1 MSKFKVGDKVK
12 IIGNHSGHKFNIG
25 EIAIIDKDCQ
35 VDYAVAYLDKRDF
48 WYVAEED
55 MELVEEKTISRFKV
69 GDKVKLNPEMSDFK
83 HGRGGVSYDEI
94 GEIHRILGESK
105 YDVEFPSYGKGWTG
119 YGDELI
125 LVDEVETL
133 SVEGEFILKTVKIEV
148 DKIKNVI
155 INKEEKDMNKILNLY
170 MNRKIEKINKKYDE
184 IIEKEYNENEFVKQY
199 NTIVENFKENIKMLY
214 ENPENLVDR
223 IIVDTGVSGDNFK
236 YVIVRDL
243 KEQIANKYYKEKMEE
258 IQKIEN
264 LVKEIE
270 TTLSLA
276 ENGNGEINQDRV
288 IEILSNYQIIDKKT
302 LKIKE

>member
-1 MSKFKVGDKVK
+1 MSK
-12 IIGNHSGHKFNIG
+12 
-25 EIAIIDKDCQ
+25 
-35 VDYAVAYLDKRDF
+35 
-48 WYVAEED
+48 
-55 MELVEEKTISRFKV
+55 FKV
-69 GDKVKLNPEMSDFK
+69 GDKVKLNPEAIGFI
-83 HGRGGVSYDEI
+83 HGRANVGYDEI
-94 GEIHRILGESK
+94 GEIHSILGESEYK
-105 YDVEFPSYGKGWTG
+105 VEFPSYGRGWTG
-119 YGDELI
+119 HEDELI
-125 LVDEVETL
+125 LVDEV
-133 SVEGEFILKTVKIEV
+133 VEYIKNDVITIKAVKIEV
-148 DKIKNVI
+148 DKIKNMI

-243 KEQIANKYYKEKMEE
+243 KEQIANKYNKEKMEE
-258 IQKIEN
+258 IQKIDN

>member
-1 MSKFKVGDKVK
+1 MSK
-12 IIGNHSGHKFNIG
+12 
-25 EIAIIDKDCQ
+25 
-35 VDYAVAYLDKRDF
+35 
-48 WYVAEED
+48 
-55 MELVEEKTISRFKV
+55 FKV
-69 GDKVKLNPEMSDFK
+69 GDKVKLNPEISDFR
-83 HGRGGVSYDEI
+83 HGRAKVGYDEI
-94 GEIHRILGESK
+94 GEIHFIT
-105 YDVEFPSYGKGWTG
+105 YDGAYLVAFPSYGRGWTG
-119 YGDELI
+119 VEGELI
-125 LVDEVETL
+125 LVDQEETL
-133 SVEGEFILKTVKIEV
+133 SVEGEVILKAVKIEV
-148 DKIKNVI
+148 DKIKNII

-243 KEQIANKYYKEKMEE
+243 KEQIANKYDKEKMEE

-264 LVKEIE
+264 LVTEIE

-276 ENGNGEINQDRV
+276 ESGNGEINQDRV

>member
-12 IIGNHSGHKFNIG
+12 IIGNHNDHEFNIG
-25 EIAIIDKDCQ
+25 EIAIVDGEKDIQ
-35 VDYAVAYLDKRDF
+35 GDYIVAYLDKRDF
-48 WYVAEED
+48 WYVREED
-55 MELVEEKTISRFKV
+55 MELV
-69 GDKVKLNPEMSDFK
+69 
-83 HGRGGVSYDEI
+83 
-94 GEIHRILGESK
+94 
-105 YDVEFPSYGKGWTG
+105 
-119 YGDELI
+119 
-125 LVDEVETL
+125 DEVAEY
-133 SVEGEFILKTVKIEV
+133 
-148 DKIKNVI
+148 IKNDFMTLKAVTI
-155 INKEEKDMNKILNLY
+155 KIDKMEEEKDMNKILNLY
-170 MNRKIEKINKKYDE
+170 ANRKIEKINKKYDE

-223 IIVDTGVSGDNFK
+223 IIVDTGVSGDNFQ

-243 KEQIANKYYKEKMEE
+243 KEQIANKYDKEKMEE
-258 IQKIEN
+258 IQKIDN

-270 TTLSLA
+270 ATLSLA

>member
-12 IIGNHSGHKFNIG
+12 IIGNHNDHEFNIG
-25 EIAIIDKDCQ
+25 EIAIVDGEKDIQ
-35 VDYAVAYLDKRDF
+35 GDYIVAYLDKRDF
-48 WYVAEED
+48 WYVREED
-55 MELVEEKTISRFKV
+55 MELV
-69 GDKVKLNPEMSDFK
+69 
-83 HGRGGVSYDEI
+83 
-94 GEIHRILGESK
+94 
-105 YDVEFPSYGKGWTG
+105 
-119 YGDELI
+119 
-125 LVDEVETL
+125 DEVAEY
-133 SVEGEFILKTVKIEV
+133 
-148 DKIKNVI
+148 IKNDFMTLKAVTI
-155 INKEEKDMNKILNLY
+155 KIDKMEEEKDMNKILNLY
-170 MNRKIEKINKKYDE
+170 ANRKIEKINKKYDE

-243 KEQIANKYYKEKMEE
+243 KEQIANKYDKEKMEE
-258 IQKIEN
+258 IQKIDN

>member
-12 IIGNHSGHKFNIG
+12 IIGNRCCHKFNVG
-25 EIAIIDKDCQ
+25 EIAIIDKARDSQ
-35 VDYAVAYLDKRDF
+35 GAYAVAYLDKRDF
-48 WYVAEED
+48 WYVLEED
-55 MELVEEKTISRFKV
+55 MELVEEKTISGFKV
-69 GDKVKLNPEMSDFK
+69 GDRVKLNPEISDFR

-94 GEIHRILGESK
+94 GEIHLVR
-105 YDVEFPSYGKGWTG
+105 YDGAYLVEFPSYGRDWTG
-119 YGDELI
+119 VEGELI
-125 LVDEVETL
+125 LVDKVFEYVKNDVMTL
-133 SVEGEFILKTVKIEV
+133 KAVTIKI
-148 DKIKNVI
+148 DKME
-155 INKEEKDMNKILNLY
+155 EEKDMNKILNLY

-243 KEQIANKYYKEKMEE
+243 KEQIANKYDKEKMEE

-276 ENGNGEINQDRV
+276 ESGNGEINQDRV

>member
-1 MSKFKVGDKVK
+1 MSK
-12 IIGNHSGHKFNIG
+12 
-25 EIAIIDKDCQ
+25 
-35 VDYAVAYLDKRDF
+35 
-48 WYVAEED
+48 
-55 MELVEEKTISRFKV
+55 FKV
-69 GDKVKLNPEMSDFK
+69 GDKVKLNPEISDFK
-83 HGRGGVSYDEI
+83 HGRAWVDYDEI
-94 GEIHRILGESK
+94 GEIHLIR
-105 YDVEFPSYGKGWTG
+105 YDGAYLVEFPSYGRGWTG
-119 YGDELI
+119 TEDELI
-125 LVDEVETL
+125 LVDEVAEY
-133 SVEGEFILKTVKIEV
+133 
-148 DKIKNVI
+148 IKNDFMTLKAVTI
-155 INKEEKDMNKILNLY
+155 KIDKMEEEKDMNKILNLY
-170 MNRKIEKINKKYDE
+170 ANRKIEKINKKYDE

-223 IIVDTGVSGDNFK
+223 IIVDTGVSGDDFK

-243 KEQIANKYYKEKMEE
+243 KEQIANKYDKEKMEE
-258 IQKIEN
+258 IQKIDN